1 MLPPIRAPAV
11 AVTVAALRVA
21 SDAVASMQSCSTKSS
36 TSCCMLSAL
45 PADGASTAGVGAC
58 ISVASVTLT
67 GLALAAFQNS
77 LTFSPLSTA

>member
-1 MLPPIRAPAV
+1 MVLPSIRAPAV

-21 SDAVASMQSCSTKSS
+21 SDAVASMQSWSTKSS

-45 PADGASTAGVGAC
+45 PADSAGVGAGV
-58 ISVASVTLT
+58 SVASVTLT